1 VTALVRPVDNL
12 TDSGCKVSEFQGFQG
27 FKIAEILFVFETLK
41 P

>member
-12 TDSGCKVSEFQGFQG
+12 TDSGKVSEFQGFQG

-41 P
+41 L